1 MSALL
6 GSASK
11 TYFKTTLIAEK
22 TLFALDFFFSKGSAV
37 YLPADPNIYC
47 TLRVHCTLA
56 IKLMAAATARNPLNP
71 CGLVPLIRLDQ

>member
-6 GSASK
+6 GPAFK

-22 TLFALDFFFSKGSAV
+22 TLFALDFISKGSAV
-37 YLPADPNIYC
+37 YPPADLNIYC